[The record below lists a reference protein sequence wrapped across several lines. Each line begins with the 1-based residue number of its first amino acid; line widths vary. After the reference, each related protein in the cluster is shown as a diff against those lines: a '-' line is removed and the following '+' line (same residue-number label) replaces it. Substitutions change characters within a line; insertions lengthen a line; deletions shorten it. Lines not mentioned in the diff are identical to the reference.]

1 MDWLSFIQGLA
12 CLAAAIQDL
21 FSGISFGVIPPINYG
36 CNSYTKTL
44 ACLIMK
50 GSTLFSVLYFII
62 IIIVDMYYGYYDGF
76 ILTLSLIALMA
87 LTFLLVSLAKN
98 DKNALEND
106 SYCFVIHHISGIII
120 NKIHYQLP
128 TSEIKGRVLTASLIL
143 ELLQLCF
150 WTLTPFLWFPG
161 SKRYITIWS
170 YEYACLLSHIL
181 VIIIFEGA
189 LYN

>member
-12 CLAAAIQDL
+12 CLAAAIQYL

-36 CNSYTKTL
+36 RNNDTKTL

-50 GSTLFSVLYFII
+50 GSTLFSVLYFI

-76 ILTLSLIALMA
+76 ILTLSLIALMS
-87 LTFLLVSLAKN
+87 LTFLFVSLARN
-98 DKNALEND
+98 DEDALEND
-106 SYCFVIHHISGIII
+106 SYSLLFFIFQALLLIKLSHTSYFIID

-143 ELLQLCF
+143 ELLQLLF
-150 WTLTPFLWFPG
+150 
-161 SKRYITIWS
+161 
-170 YEYACLLSHIL
+170 
-181 VIIIFEGA
+181 
-189 LYN
+189 